1 MATLEHKYL
10 KEEIELKEK
19 YLEIV
24 FEAAE
29 KSMTKSH
36 AEQVDIQT
44 DRQRHTVIC
53 FRGN

>member
-19 YLEIV
+19 YVEIV
-24 FEAAE
+24 FDAAD

-36 AEQVDIQT
+36 AEQVRIFKDPK
-44 DRQRHTVIC
+44 
-53 FRGN
+53 